1 MTKFSKAPKLGKK
14 VAARKPKRPAAARD
28 DPDPAFVARVEQ
40 AKAESV
46 AQLLFKCARLL
57 NEQALARVEQPKGTP
72 RIRPAHTSVFPH
84 LDHAGTRL
92 TELARR
98 MGISKQAVGQLVDEL
113 EQMGAV
119 VRVPDP
125 SDGRAKLIRFSI
137 TPGSSLLDGLAHLQS
152 LERELGEKVGPERMT
167 ALHEGLT
174 ALLAALEG

>member
-1 MTKFSKAPKLGKK
+1 MAS
-14 VAARKPKRPAAARD
+14 RKRRRATE
-28 DPDPAFVARVEQ
+28 PDPAYLARVER

-57 NEQALARVEQPKGTP
+57 NDRALAQIEQPDDSP
-72 RIRPAHTSVFPH
+72 RIRPAHTTVFPH

-119 VRVPDP
+119 ERVPDP
-125 SDGRAKLIRFSI
+125 SDGRAKLIRFS
-137 TPGSSLLDGLAHLQS
+137 TKPGSSLLDGLRHLRTV
-152 LERELGEKVGPERMT
+152 EADLGERIGCERMA
-167 ALHEGLT
+167 ALHDGLS

>member
-1 MTKFSKAPKLGKK
+1 MAS
-14 VAARKPKRPAAARD
+14 RKHKRASE
-28 DPDPAFVARVEQ
+28 PDPAYLARVEQ

-57 NEQALARVEQPKGTP
+57 NERALARVEQQEGVP

-92 TELARR
+92 TDLAAR

-119 VRVPDP
+119 ERVADP
-125 SDGRAKLIRFSI
+125 SDGRAKLIRFSRK
-137 TPGSSLLDGLAHLQS
+137 PGSSLLDGLAHLQK
-152 LERELGEKVGPERMT
+152 LERELGETIGAERMA
-167 ALHEGLT
+167 ALHEGLV
-174 ALLAALEG
+174 ALLAALES

>member
-1 MTKFSKAPKLGKK
+1 LDEPETGRVVSRKQKRAPESD
-14 VAARKPKRPAAARD
+14 AAYL
-28 DPDPAFVARVEQ
+28 ARVER

-57 NEQALARVEQPKGTP
+57 NERALARVEQPEGTP

-92 TELARR
+92 TDLAQR

-119 VRVPDP
+119 ERVPDP
-125 SDGRAKLIRFSI
+125 SDGRAKLIRFSRK
-137 TPGSSLLDGLAHLQS
+137 PGSSLLDGLMHLQK
-152 LERELGEKVGPERMT
+152 LERELGETLGPERMA
-167 ALHEGLT
+167 ALHDGLSG
-174 ALLAALEG
+174 LLAALER